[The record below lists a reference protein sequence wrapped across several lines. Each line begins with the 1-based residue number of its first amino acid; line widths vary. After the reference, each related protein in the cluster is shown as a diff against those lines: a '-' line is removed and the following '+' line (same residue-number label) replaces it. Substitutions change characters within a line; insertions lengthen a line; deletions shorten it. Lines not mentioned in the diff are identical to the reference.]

1 MTDLGVEGRLGHD
14 YGRTLDVIVD
24 DSRIRALAVVDVIK
38 SVGDIGCDLHS
49 RDPSRENCEVR
60 VFRVSETSGK
70 VRALNVLVDE
80 VNVVV
85 GE

>member
-1 MTDLGVEGRLGHD
+1 M
-14 YGRTLDVIVD
+14 
-24 DSRIRALAVVDVIK
+24 DVIK

-70 VRALNVLVDE
+70 VRALDVLVDE